1 MLAARV
7 VTALSLA
14 MAAIPAFAQSPT
26 GMPALDCKQL
36 AAMPNAPMSVAQCEQ
51 QNTVMRE
58 MLEAMNAPGGE
69 RPADDTLTCTQIIAE
84 LKSLSVAG
92 VSAQNRAEAAA
103 AGGDLKATTD
113 RLAGETAA
121 LAASQGAKTAA
132 AAVAGGVGV
141 PAVSGAVASANAAE
155 AAAFSARATAEVRPA
170 QQRTTAAIAASQA
183 DLTQAMRANPRFGRL
198 IRLSQERQCQVP

>member
-1 MLAARV
+1 MLAARLIP
-7 VTALSLA
+7 ALSLVL
-14 MAAIPAFAQSPT
+14 AAIPALAQPQG
-26 GMPALDCKQL
+26 GMPTLDCSQL

-51 QNTVMRE
+51 QNTVMRQ

-69 RPADDTLTCTQIIAE
+69 RPGDDTLTCAQIIAE
-84 LKSLSVAG
+84 LKSLSVPG
-92 VSAQNRAEAAA
+92 VSAHNRAEAAA
-103 AGGDLKATTD
+103 AGRDLKATTD
-113 RLAGETAA
+113 RVAGETAG

-132 AAVAGGVGV
+132 AAVAGGAGV

-170 QQRTTAAIAASQA
+170 QQRTTAAIAASQT

-198 IRLSQERQCQVP
+198 IRLTQERQCQVP